1 MPEMPEVQGLVAFLR
16 GRAVGRTITR
26 VSVAQIAALKTFDP
40 PVQALQGAVV
50 TDVQRHGKFVDIACG
65 SANIDRAADTDRAA
79 RPADNTD
86 ATDTTNA
93 TDTTDRAAAA
103 ASAAAADRA
112 DTTDTNTTD
121 TNTPATTDTTDTN
134 TPATTDTAADGADV
148 HLVFHLAKA
157 GWLRWY
163 ETLPTTLI
171 KPGRTP
177 IALRVA
183 LDDGSGFDLTEA
195 GTKKSLAVSVVRD
208 PADVPGIAR
217 LGPDP
222 LDPNFTRDTL
232 AGLLEGR
239 RTQIKGVLRD
249 QSVIAGVGNA
259 YSDEIL
265 HVARMS
271 PYALAASLEPA
282 AVDTLF
288 AAMHDTLDEALA
300 AASGKPPADLKDA
313 KRRGMRVHGRRGE
326 PCPVCG
332 DTVRSVFFADNSLEY
347 CATCQTGGKVL
358 ADRRLS
364 RLLK

>member
-1 MPEMPEVQGLVAFLR
+1 MPEMPEVQGLVDFLR
-16 GRAVGRTITR
+16 ERLTGVRIERAT
-26 VSVAQIAALKTFDP
+26 VANIAALKTYDP
-40 PVQALQGAVV
+40 PIEALKDAEITGAE
-50 TDVQRHGKFVDIACG
+50 RHGKF
-65 SANIDRAADTDRAA
+65 IDL
-79 RPADNTD
+79 
-86 ATDTTNA
+86 TT
-93 TDTTDRAAAA
+93 TG
-103 ASAAAADRA
+103 
-112 DTTDTNTTD
+112 
-121 TNTPATTDTTDTN
+121 P
-134 TPATTDTAADGADV
+134 

-163 ETLPTTLI
+163 ESLPTTPI

-208 PADVPGIAR
+208 PAHVPGIAR

-222 LDPNFTRDTL
+222 LDPDFTRATL

-282 AVDTLF
+282 AVDNLF
-288 AAMHDTLDEALA
+288 AAMRDTLDEALA